1 MDEKD
6 REIQELR
13 RQVESLKIELRK
25 RTPEERAAY
34 AEGFAAGYKK
44 GLEPQTVILRT
55 TCLIRANE
63 LSRILEG
70 LKLQR
75 DNGLIILGPEL
86 EFCGVMPRDAEI
98 EVIRKVADD
107 D

>member
-1 MDEKD
+1 MN
-6 REIQELR
+6 
-13 RQVESLKIELRK
+13 KIELRK

-34 AEGFAAGYKK
+34 AEGFAAGYQR

-55 TCLIRANE
+55 TRLLRANE
-63 LSRILEG
+63 FLKLLEG

-75 DNGLIILGPEL
+75 DNGLMLLGPEL
-86 EFCGVMPRDAEI
+86 EFYGVMPRDAEI
-98 EVIRKVADD
+98 EVIRKATDD

>member
-1 MDEKD
+1 MN
-6 REIQELR
+6 I
-13 RQVESLKIELRK
+13 IELRK

-34 AEGFAAGYKK
+34 AEGFAAGYQK

-55 TCLIRANE
+55 NRMLRASEYDKLLETLNIQKNNGV
-63 LSRILEG
+63 ILF
-70 LKLQR
+70 
-75 DNGLIILGPEL
+75 GPGL

-98 EVIRKVADD
+98 EVIRKAADD

>member
-1 MDEKD
+1 MN
-6 REIQELR
+6 
-13 RQVESLKIELRK
+13 KIELCK

-34 AEGFAAGYKK
+34 AEGFAAGYQK

-55 TCLIRANE
+55 TLRLYESEYDE
-63 LSRILEG
+63 LLER
-70 LKLQR
+70 LDIQKN
-75 DNGLIILGPEL
+75 NGVMLLGPGL

-98 EVIRKVADD
+98 EVIRKAADD

>member
-1 MDEKD
+1 MN
-6 REIQELR
+6 
-13 RQVESLKIELRK
+13 KIELHK

-34 AEGFAAGYKK
+34 AEGFAAGYQR

-70 LKLQR
+70 LDIQKN
-75 DNGLIILGPEL
+75 NGVILLGPEL
-86 EFCGVMPRDAEI
+86 EFCGVAPRDAEI
-98 EVIRKVADD
+98 EVIRKASEDD
-107 D
+107 A

>member
-1 MDEKD
+1 MN
-6 REIQELR
+6 
-13 RQVESLKIELRK
+13 KIELRK

-34 AEGFAAGYKK
+34 AEGFAAGYQK
-44 GLEPQTVILRT
+44 GLEPQTVILRLWT
-55 TCLIRANE
+55 K
-63 LSRILEG
+63 LSDDRLAKLLEE

-75 DNGLIILGPEL
+75 DNGVMLLGPGL

-98 EVIRKVADD
+98 EVIRKAADD

>member
-1 MDEKD
+1 MN
-6 REIQELR
+6 
-13 RQVESLKIELRK
+13 KIELRK

-34 AEGFAAGYKK
+34 AEGFAAGYQK

-75 DNGLIILGPEL
+75 DNGLMILGPEL

-98 EVIRKVADD
+98 EVIRKESEDD
-107 D
+107 A

>member
-1 MDEKD
+1 MN
-6 REIQELR
+6 
-13 RQVESLKIELRK
+13 KIELRK

-34 AEGFAAGYKK
+34 AEGFAAGYQK

-70 LKLQR
+70 LDIQKN
-75 DNGLIILGPEL
+75 NGVILLGPEL

-98 EVIRKVADD
+98 EVIRKAADD